1 MMEDSVKS
9 FKDESDV
16 YKYINSIPFYPWATE
31 RIITHLR
38 NIICLARLFL
48 IQLKKKS
55 RIYKPKIQLVL
66 INRRPNIHSSAR
78 KKTLNFR

>member
-16 YKYINSIPFYPWATE
+16 YKYINSIPLYPWATE

-48 IQLKKKS
+48 I
-55 RIYKPKIQLVL
+55 
-66 INRRPNIHSSAR
+66 
-78 KKTLNFR
+78 